1 MGVGQRASV
10 ANRRVG
16 LVPSHE
22 PSIRR
27 LHRLILVPG
36 NGLPTK
42 KRKILL
48 DTDLLAPVQEL
59 RPTAHQ
65 GHRRGG
71 EGSFLATKQ
80 DHRGGVPSRFVV
92 VGGELQPGFG
102 RWGALGLVQSGVEV
116 NRRALALPNLF
127 ERVVGGPAKVE
138 IKVGLEMIG
147 ATAFGKENQAS
158 AGDGP
163 QACPGCF
170 PKIKGHPVRII
181 ATETVDIGLVDPIEH
196 GV

>member
-1 MGVGQRASV
+1 M
-10 ANRRVG
+10 
-16 LVPSHE
+16 
-22 PSIRR
+22 
-27 LHRLILVPG
+27 
-36 NGLPTK
+36 
-42 KRKILL
+42 
-48 DTDLLAPVQEL
+48 
-59 RPTAHQ
+59 
-65 GHRRGG
+65 
-71 EGSFLATKQ
+71 
-80 DHRGGVPSRFVV
+80 

-102 RWGALGLVQSGVEV
+102 RWGALGLVQSSVEV
-116 NRRALALPNLF
+116 NRRALALPNLL
-127 ERVVGGPAKVE
+127 ECVVGGPAKVE

-170 PKIKGHPVRII
+170 PKIKGYPVRII